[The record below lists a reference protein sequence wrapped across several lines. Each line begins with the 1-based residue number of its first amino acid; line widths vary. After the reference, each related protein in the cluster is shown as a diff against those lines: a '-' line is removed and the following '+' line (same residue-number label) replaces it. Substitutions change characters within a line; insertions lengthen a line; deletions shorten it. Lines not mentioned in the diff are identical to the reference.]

1 MSTILP
7 RAGADTQPKKG
18 GSGSATLTGA
28 ALFWSVGARAALFW
42 LELKPLF
49 FGPNWSC
56 TFLLEMEQLFFGRNC
71 LFWSELEPAFFGR
84 NWSHPFL
91 VRTEAALFWWKP
103 LFFGGRHPE
112 GTAPAPAQAKVV
124 LIKFIN
130 LFLFIFYNH
139 WNQCLQSPLAVM
151 WILIGFLQIQ
161 IQPFFS
167 VRIRIQYRSRLKYM
181 LKKCCL

>member
-91 VRTEAALFWWKP
+91 VRNEAALFWWKP
-103 LFFGGRHPE
+103 LFFGGSHPE

-130 LFLFIFYNH
+130 LFYSFFITVPGTSVH
-139 WNQCLQSPLAVM
+139 SPP
-151 WILIGFLQIQ
+151 WQ
-161 IQPFFS
+161 
-167 VRIRIQYRSRLKYM
+167 
-181 LKKCCL
+181 